1 MPKFFA
7 GLFLHTS
14 IISLLICVWVQN
26 LQVRFFSVF
35 RLGPFG
41 THLYLLI

>member
-7 GLFLHTS
+7 GLFLNAS
-14 IISLLICVWVQN
+14 IISFDLRVCVQN
-26 LQVRFFSVF
+26 LQVCFCAF

-41 THLYLLI
+41 TNIYLLI

>member
-7 GLFLHTS
+7 DLLLNAS
-14 IISLLICVWVQN
+14 IISLLICVCVQN
-26 LQVRFFSVF
+26 LQVVFSAF

-41 THLYLLI
+41 TNLYLLI

>member
-7 GLFLHTS
+7 GLFLNAL
-14 IISLLICVWVQN
+14 IICVCVQN
-26 LQVRFFSVF
+26 LQVCFSAF

-41 THLYLLI
+41 TNLYLLI